1 MKSSRF
7 LLFIVVISLLLLS
20 TSGCGAIQGMVATST
35 PTATNTPPP
44 TLTPTS
50 TATYTPTATL
60 IPTRTSTPSP
70 APSATPQPTPDFS
83 SAVLKMEDL
92 PEGFVEIPSSEM
104 MALFE
109 SAEEEQ
115 GFDYRSIFMFMNPN
129 TFEIVIGMTMEMTST
144 MSQVSA
150 DMALNNPDILIG
162 PMVSGISGQGDV
174 SEQEPISG
182 LAGIGDAS
190 TGMTMVVN
198 MQGVK
203 TRFDIGLFRQD
214 TVLGLMMVMYQ
225 DGSTP
230 SVSLEKLMPILDQR
244 INAVLKS
251 TP

>member
-1 MKSSRF
+1 MKNSRF
-7 LLFIVVISLLLLS
+7 LVFILILSLLLLPI
-20 TSGCGAIQGMVATST
+20 SGCGAIKGVVATST

-44 TLTPTS
+44 TLTPMP

-60 IPTRTSTPSP
+60 IPTKTSTPTP

-83 SAVLKMEDL
+83 SAVLKLQDL

-115 GFDYRSIFMFMNPN
+115 GFTYRSIFMFMNPN

-144 MSQVSA
+144 MSQLGA
-150 DMALNNPDILIG
+150 DMMLNNPDILIG
-162 PMVSGISGQGDV
+162 PMVSGISGQAEV
-174 SEQEPISG
+174 IEQEPISG
-182 LAGIGDAS
+182 LVGIGDAS

-198 MQGVK
+198 MEGVR
-203 TRFDIGLFRQD
+203 TRFDIGIFRED
-214 TVLGLMMVMYQ
+214 IVLGMLMVMYQ
-225 DGSTP
+225 DGATP
-230 SVSLEKLMPILDQR
+230 SISLEKLMPLLDQR
-244 INAVLKS
+244 ISDVLKS